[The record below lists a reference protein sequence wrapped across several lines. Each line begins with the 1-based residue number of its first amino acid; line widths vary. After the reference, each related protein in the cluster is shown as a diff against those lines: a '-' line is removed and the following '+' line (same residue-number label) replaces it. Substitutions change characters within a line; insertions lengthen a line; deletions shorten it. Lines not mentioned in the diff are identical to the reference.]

1 MYYPLSKTLYPSA
14 KKNWLS
20 NMAKKFIQTLH
31 FKFYMVLKRDLWNPF
46 QDIISFH
53 HNWDCWLDDF
63 KCIPCCCFPTTI
75 YHSLLIWLRELKW
88 EHSFRVFSFLVKN
101 GWILKTK
108 DSFENISPRL
118 DSDFRLVSFFYL
130 LFYVCISTKNLS
142 PIDAKSLLGSG
153 FFSNSSSRS
162 TKGLVQKKKKNT

>member
-1 MYYPLSKTLYPSA
+1 
-14 KKNWLS
+14 
-20 NMAKKFIQTLH
+20 
-31 FKFYMVLKRDLWNPF
+31 
-46 QDIISFH
+46 
-53 HNWDCWLDDF
+53 
-63 KCIPCCCFPTTI
+63 
-75 YHSLLIWLRELKW
+75 
-88 EHSFRVFSFLVKN
+88 
-101 GWILKTK
+101 LKTK

-130 LFYVCISTKNLS
+130 LFYVCISTKTLS